1 MSRLRKTT
9 KNANRG
15 GRKLLIPYLVAGD
28 PDKETTIDLMHAL
41 VSSGADIIELGI
53 PFSDPSSDGEV
64 IQSGIERSLVKG
76 TSLNDTLDIVAKF
89 RERNEIT
96 PIVLMGYLN
105 PVEIMGV
112 DNFVSR
118 AQKEGVDGVL
128 MVDMPPAEA
137 GVLNAKL
144 KEANVD
150 SIFLV
155 APTTT
160 QERIESILNM
170 TSGYVYYVSLK
181 GVTGASITDVDEVER
196 NVCALRSSTDLPIV
210 VGFGIKDERS
220 AKEMARVSDGVIV
233 GSALVEKIARLSLQG
248 EISAEDIN
256 KSTNIIKEIRKELD
270 FDNENAIVDEEHL

>member
-1 MSRLRKTT
+1 MGRIKQITDNVNQ
-9 KNANRG
+9 K

-28 PDKETTIDLMHAL
+28 PNKETTIELMHAL
-41 VSSGADIIELGI
+41 VSNGADIIELGI

-64 IQSGIERSLVKG
+64 IQSGIERSLRKG

-89 RERNEIT
+89 RARNEVT

-112 DNFVSR
+112 DNFVRR

-144 KEANVD
+144 KEVNID

-160 QERIESILNM
+160 QERVKSILNM

-196 NVCALRSSTDLPIV
+196 NVCSLRSSTDLPIV
-210 VGFGIKDERS
+210 VGFGIKDGKS

-233 GSALVEKIARLSLQG
+233 GSALVNKIASLTSHEKIN
-248 EISAEDIN
+248 AEDIKN
-256 KSTNIIKEIRKELD
+256 STNIIKEIREELD
-270 FDNENAIVDEEHL
+270 LDNEVVDEEYL

>member
-1 MSRLRKTT
+1 MGRIKQITDSVNQK
-9 KNANRG
+9 

-28 PDKETTIDLMHAL
+28 PNKETTIELMNAL
-41 VSSGADIIELGI
+41 VSNGADIIELGI

-64 IQSGIERSLVKG
+64 IQSGIERSLRKG
-76 TSLNDTLDIVAKF
+76 TSLNDTLDIVSKF
-89 RERNEIT
+89 RARNEVT

-112 DNFVSR
+112 DNFVRR

-144 KEANVD
+144 KEVNID

-160 QERIESILNM
+160 QERVKSILNM

-196 NVCALRSSTDLPIV
+196 NVCSLRSSTDLPIV
-210 VGFGIKDERS
+210 VGFGIKDGKS

-233 GSALVEKIARLSLQG
+233 GSALVNKIASLTSH
-248 EISAEDIN
+248 EKISAEDIK
-256 KSTNIIKEIRKELD
+256 KSTSIIKKIREELD
-270 FDNENAIVDEEHL
+270 LDNEVVDEEYL

>member
-1 MSRLRKTT
+1 MGRIKQITDSVNQK
-9 KNANRG
+9 

-28 PDKETTIDLMHAL
+28 PNKETTIELMHAL
-41 VSSGADIIELGI
+41 VSNGADIIELGI

-64 IQSGIERSLVKG
+64 IQSGIERSLRKG
-76 TSLNDTLDIVAKF
+76 TSLNDTLDIVSKF
-89 RERNEIT
+89 RARNEVT

-112 DNFVSR
+112 DNFVRR

-144 KEANVD
+144 KEVNID

-160 QERIESILNM
+160 QERVKSILNM

-196 NVCALRSSTDLPIV
+196 NVCSLRSSTDLPIV
-210 VGFGIKDERS
+210 VGFGIKDGKS

-233 GSALVEKIARLSLQG
+233 GSALVNKIASLTSN
-248 EISAEDIN
+248 EKISAEDIKN
-256 KSTNIIKEIRKELD
+256 STNIIKEIREELD
-270 FDNENAIVDEEHL
+270 LENEIVDEEYL

>member
-1 MSRLRKTT
+1 
-9 KNANRG
+9 
-15 GRKLLIPYLVAGD
+15 
-28 PDKETTIDLMHAL
+28 
-41 VSSGADIIELGI
+41 
-53 PFSDPSSDGEV
+53 
-64 IQSGIERSLVKG
+64 
-76 TSLNDTLDIVAKF
+76 
-89 RERNEIT
+89 
-96 PIVLMGYLN
+96 MGYLN

-112 DNFVSR
+112 DNFVRR

-144 KEANVD
+144 KEVNID

-160 QERIESILNM
+160 QERVKSILNM

-196 NVCALRSSTDLPIV
+196 NVCSLRSSTDLPIV
-210 VGFGIKDERS
+210 VGFGIKDGKS

-233 GSALVEKIARLSLQG
+233 GSALVNKIASLTSH
-248 EISAEDIN
+248 EKISAEDIKN
-256 KSTNIIKEIRKELD
+256 STNIIKEIREELD
-270 FDNENAIVDEEHL
+270 LENEIVDEEYL

>member
-1 MSRLRKTT
+1 MGRIKQITDSVNQK
-9 KNANRG
+9 

-28 PDKETTIDLMHAL
+28 PNKETTIELMHAL
-41 VSSGADIIELGI
+41 VSNGADIIELGI

-64 IQSGIERSLVKG
+64 IQSGIERSLRKG
-76 TSLNDTLDIVAKF
+76 TSLNDTLDIVSKF
-89 RERNEIT
+89 RARNEVT

-112 DNFVSR
+112 DNFVRR

-144 KEANVD
+144 KEVNID

-160 QERIESILNM
+160 QERIKSILNM

-196 NVCALRSSTDLPIV
+196 NVCSLRSYTDLPIV
-210 VGFGIKDERS
+210 VGFGIKDGES

-233 GSALVEKIARLSLQG
+233 GSALVNKIASLTSHEKIN
-248 EISAEDIN
+248 AEDIKN
-256 KSTNIIKEIRKELD
+256 STNIIKEIREELD
-270 FDNENAIVDEEHL
+270 LDNEVVDEEYL

>member
-1 MSRLRKTT
+1 MGRIKQITDS
-9 KNANRG
+9 ANQK

-28 PDKETTIDLMHAL
+28 PNKETTIELMHAL
-41 VSSGADIIELGI
+41 VSNGADIIELGI

-64 IQSGIERSLVKG
+64 IQSSIERSLRKG

-89 RERNEIT
+89 RARNDVT

-105 PVEIMGV
+105 PVEIMGI
-112 DNFVSR
+112 DNFVRR

-144 KEANVD
+144 KEVNVD

-160 QERIESILNM
+160 QERVKSILNM

-196 NVCALRSSTDLPIV
+196 NVCSLRSSTDLPIV
-210 VGFGIKDERS
+210 VGFGIKDGKS

-233 GSALVEKIARLSLQG
+233 GSALVNKIASLTSH
-248 EISAEDIN
+248 EKISAEDIKN
-256 KSTNIIKEIRKELD
+256 STSIIKEIREELD
-270 FDNENAIVDEEHL
+270 LENEVVDEEYL

>member
-1 MSRLRKTT
+1 MGRIKQITDSVNQK
-9 KNANRG
+9 

-28 PDKETTIDLMHAL
+28 PNKETTIELMHAL
-41 VSSGADIIELGI
+41 VSNGADIIELGI

-64 IQSGIERSLVKG
+64 IQSGIERSLRKG
-76 TSLNDTLDIVAKF
+76 TSLNDTLDIVSKF
-89 RERNEIT
+89 RARNEFT

-112 DNFVSR
+112 DNFVRR

-144 KEANVD
+144 KEVNID

-160 QERIESILNM
+160 QERVKSILNM

-196 NVCALRSSTDLPIV
+196 NVCSLRSSTDLPIV
-210 VGFGIKDERS
+210 VGFGIKDGKS

-233 GSALVEKIARLSLQG
+233 GSALVNKIASLTSR
-248 EISAEDIN
+248 EKISAEDIKN
-256 KSTNIIKEIRKELD
+256 STNIIKEIREELD
-270 FDNENAIVDEEHL
+270 LDNEVVDEEYL

>member
-1 MSRLRKTT
+1 MGRIKQITDS
-9 KNANRG
+9 ANQK

-28 PDKETTIDLMHAL
+28 PNKETTIELMHAL
-41 VSSGADIIELGI
+41 VSNGADIIELGI

-64 IQSGIERSLVKG
+64 IQNSIERSLRKG
-76 TSLNDTLDIVAKF
+76 TSLNDTLDIVSKF
-89 RERNEIT
+89 RARNVIT

-112 DNFVSR
+112 DNFVRR

-144 KEANVD
+144 KEVNID

-160 QERIESILNM
+160 QERVKSILNM

-196 NVCALRSSTDLPIV
+196 NVCSLRSSTDLPIV
-210 VGFGIKDERS
+210 VGFGIKDGKS

-233 GSALVEKIARLSLQG
+233 GSALVNKIASLTSH
-248 EISAEDIN
+248 EKISAEDIK
-256 KSTNIIKEIRKELD
+256 KSTNIIKEIREELD
-270 FDNENAIVDEEHL
+270 LDNEVADEEYV

>member
-1 MSRLRKTT
+1 MGRIKQITDSVNQK
-9 KNANRG
+9 

-28 PDKETTIDLMHAL
+28 PNKETTIELMHAL
-41 VSSGADIIELGI
+41 VSNGADIIELGI

-64 IQSGIERSLVKG
+64 IQNSIERSLRKG
-76 TSLNDTLDIVAKF
+76 TSLNDTLDIVSKF
-89 RERNEIT
+89 RARNEVT

-112 DNFVSR
+112 DNFVRR

-144 KEANVD
+144 KEVNID

-160 QERIESILNM
+160 QERVKSILNM

-196 NVCALRSSTDLPIV
+196 NVCSLRSYTDLPIV
-210 VGFGIKDERS
+210 VGFGIKDGKS

-233 GSALVEKIARLSLQG
+233 GSALVNKIASLTSH
-248 EISAEDIN
+248 EKISAEDIKN
-256 KSTNIIKEIRKELD
+256 STNIIKEIREELD
-270 FDNENAIVDEEHL
+270 LDNEVVDEEYL

>member
-1 MSRLRKTT
+1 MGRIKQITDS
-9 KNANRG
+9 ANQK

-28 PDKETTIDLMHAL
+28 PNKETTIELMHAL
-41 VSSGADIIELGI
+41 VSNGADIIELGI

-64 IQSGIERSLVKG
+64 IQNSIERSLRKG
-76 TSLNDTLDIVAKF
+76 TSLNDTLDIVSKF
-89 RERNEIT
+89 RARNEVT

-112 DNFVSR
+112 DNFVRR

-144 KEANVD
+144 KEVNID

-160 QERIESILNM
+160 QERVKSILNM

-181 GVTGASITDVDEVER
+181 GVTGASITDVGEVER
-196 NVCALRSSTDLPIV
+196 NVCSLRSSTDLPIV
-210 VGFGIKDERS
+210 VGFGIKDGKS

-233 GSALVEKIARLSLQG
+233 GSALVNKIASLTSH
-248 EISAEDIN
+248 EKISAEDIKN
-256 KSTNIIKEIRKELD
+256 STNIIKEIREELD
-270 FDNENAIVDEEHL
+270 LDNEVVDEEYL

>member
-1 MSRLRKTT
+1 MGRIKQITDSVNQK
-9 KNANRG
+9 

-28 PDKETTIDLMHAL
+28 PNKETTIELMHAL
-41 VSSGADIIELGI
+41 VSNGADIIELGI

-64 IQSGIERSLVKG
+64 IQSGIERSLRKG
-76 TSLNDTLDIVAKF
+76 TSLNDTLDIVSKF
-89 RERNEIT
+89 RARNEVT

-112 DNFVSR
+112 DNFVQK

-144 KEANVD
+144 KEVNID

-160 QERIESILNM
+160 QKRIKSILNM

-196 NVCALRSSTDLPIV
+196 NVCSLRSSTDLPIV
-210 VGFGIKDERS
+210 VGFGIKDGKS

-233 GSALVEKIARLSLQG
+233 GSALVNKIASLTSH
-248 EISAEDIN
+248 EKISAEDIK
-256 KSTNIIKEIRKELD
+256 KSTNIIKEIREELD
-270 FDNENAIVDEEHL
+270 LDNEVVDEEYL

>member
-1 MSRLRKTT
+1 MGRIKQITDS
-9 KNANRG
+9 ANQK

-28 PDKETTIDLMHAL
+28 PNKETTIELMHAL
-41 VSSGADIIELGI
+41 VLNGADIIELGI

-64 IQSGIERSLVKG
+64 IQNSIERSLRKG

-89 RERNEIT
+89 RARNEVT

-112 DNFVSR
+112 DNFVRR

-144 KEANVD
+144 KEVNID

-160 QERIESILNM
+160 QERVKSILNM

-196 NVCALRSSTDLPIV
+196 NVCSLRSSTDLPIV
-210 VGFGIKDERS
+210 VGFGIKDGQS

-233 GSALVEKIARLSLQG
+233 GSALVNKIASLTSHEKIN
-248 EISAEDIN
+248 AEDIKN
-256 KSTNIIKEIRKELD
+256 STNIIKEIREELD
-270 FDNENAIVDEEHL
+270 LDNEVVDEEDL

>member
-1 MSRLRKTT
+1 MGRIKQITDSVNQK
-9 KNANRG
+9 

-28 PDKETTIDLMHAL
+28 PNKETTIELMHAL
-41 VSSGADIIELGI
+41 VLNGADIIELGI

-64 IQSGIERSLVKG
+64 IQNSIERSLRKG

-89 RERNEIT
+89 RARNEVT

-112 DNFVSR
+112 DNFVRR

-144 KEANVD
+144 KEVNID

-160 QERIESILNM
+160 QERVKSILNM

-196 NVCALRSSTDLPIV
+196 NVCSLRSSTDLPIV
-210 VGFGIKDERS
+210 VGFGIKDGKS

-233 GSALVEKIARLSLQG
+233 GSALVNKIASLTSH
-248 EISAEDIN
+248 EKISAEDIKN
-256 KSTNIIKEIRKELD
+256 STNIIKEIREELD
-270 FDNENAIVDEEHL
+270 LDNEVVDEEHL

>member
-1 MSRLRKTT
+1 MGRIKQITDSVNQK
-9 KNANRG
+9 

-28 PDKETTIDLMHAL
+28 PNKETTIELMHAL
-41 VSSGADIIELGI
+41 VSNGADIIELGI

-64 IQSGIERSLVKG
+64 IQSGIERSLRKG
-76 TSLNDTLDIVAKF
+76 TSLNDTLDIVSKF
-89 RERNEIT
+89 RARNEVT

-112 DNFVSR
+112 DNFVRR

-144 KEANVD
+144 KEVNID

-160 QERIESILNM
+160 QERVKSILNM

-196 NVCALRSSTDLPIV
+196 NVCSLRSYTDLPIV
-210 VGFGIKDERS
+210 VGFGIKDGES

-233 GSALVEKIARLSLQG
+233 GSALVNKIASLTSHEKIN
-248 EISAEDIN
+248 AEDIKN
-256 KSTNIIKEIRKELD
+256 STNIIKEIREELD
-270 FDNENAIVDEEHL
+270 FDNEVVDEEHL

>member
-1 MSRLRKTT
+1 MGRIKQITDSVNQK
-9 KNANRG
+9 

-28 PDKETTIDLMHAL
+28 PNKETTIELMHAL
-41 VSSGADIIELGI
+41 VSNGADIIELGI

-64 IQSGIERSLVKG
+64 IQNSIERSLRKG
-76 TSLNDTLDIVAKF
+76 TSLNDTLDIVSKF
-89 RERNEIT
+89 RARNEVT

-112 DNFVSR
+112 DNFVRR

-144 KEANVD
+144 KEVNID

-160 QERIESILNM
+160 QERVKSILNM

-210 VGFGIKDERS
+210 VGFGIKDGKS

-233 GSALVEKIARLSLQG
+233 GSALVNKIASLTSH
-248 EISAEDIN
+248 EKISAEDIKN
-256 KSTNIIKEIRKELD
+256 STSIIKEIREELD
-270 FDNENAIVDEEHL
+270 LDNEVVDEEYL

>member
-1 MSRLRKTT
+1 MGRIEQITD
-9 KNANRG
+9 NANQK

-28 PDKETTIDLMHAL
+28 ASKETTIDLMHAL
-41 VSSGADIIELGI
+41 VSNGADIIELGI

-64 IQSGIERSLVKG
+64 IQNSIERSLRKG
-76 TSLNDTLDIVAKF
+76 TSLNDTLDIVSKF
-89 RERNEIT
+89 RARNEVT

-112 DNFVSR
+112 DNFVRR

-144 KEANVD
+144 KEVNVD

-160 QERIESILNM
+160 QERVKSILNM

-196 NVCALRSSTDLPIV
+196 NVCSLRSSTDLPIV
-210 VGFGIKDERS
+210 VGFGIKDGKS

-233 GSALVEKIARLSLQG
+233 GSALVNKIASLTLN
-248 EISAEDIN
+248 EKISAEDIKN
-256 KSTNIIKEIRKELD
+256 STNIIKEIREELD
-270 FDNENAIVDEEHL
+270 LENEVADEEYL

>member
-1 MSRLRKTT
+1 MSRLKQIA
-9 KNANRG
+9 KNANRED
-15 GRKLLIPYLVAGD
+15 RKLLIPYLVAGD
-28 PDKETTIDLMHAL
+28 PNKETTIDLMHAL

-64 IQSGIERSLVKG
+64 IQNSIERSLRKG
-76 TSLNDTLDIVAKF
+76 TSLIDTLNIVAKF
-89 RERNEIT
+89 REQNEDT

-112 DNFVSR
+112 DNFVRR
-118 AQKEGVDGVL
+118 ARKKGVDGVL

-137 GVLNAKL
+137 EVLNAKL

-160 QERIESILNM
+160 QERVESILNM

-210 VGFGIKDERS
+210 VGFGIKDGKS

-233 GSALVEKIARLSLQG
+233 GSALVNKIASLTSH
-248 EISAEDIN
+248 EKISAEDIK
-256 KSTNIIKEIRKELD
+256 KSTNIIKEIRGELD
-270 FDNENAIVDEEHL
+270 LDNEVVDEEYL

>member
-1 MSRLRKTT
+1 MSRLKQIT
-9 KNANRG
+9 KNANQKS
-15 GRKLLIPYLVAGD
+15 RKLLIPYLVAGD
-28 PDKETTIDLMHAL
+28 PNKETTIDLMHAL

-53 PFSDPSSDGEV
+53 PFSDPSSDGEI
-64 IQSGIERSLVKG
+64 IQSSIERSLRKG
-76 TSLNDTLDIVAKF
+76 TSLNDTLYIVAKF
-89 RERNEIT
+89 RARNEVT

-105 PVEIMGV
+105 PVEIMGI
-112 DNFVSR
+112 DNFVRR

-144 KEANVD
+144 KEVNVD

-160 QERIESILNM
+160 QERIKSILNM

-196 NVCALRSSTDLPIV
+196 NVCSLRSSTDLPIV
-210 VGFGIKDERS
+210 VGFGIKDGKS

-233 GSALVEKIARLSLQG
+233 GSALVNKIASLTSH
-248 EISAEDIN
+248 EKISAEDIKN
-256 KSTNIIKEIRKELD
+256 STDIIKEIREELD
-270 FDNENAIVDEEHL
+270 LGNEVVDEEYP